1 MYYNSGIMQSELP
14 GQAKKG
20 ARLSWKVG
28 LFLVVSLLF
37 LGWLSYAPPGLLG
50 KADALGYAVCHR
62 LDARSFHLGERQLPL
77 CARCSGMYLG
87 AVLGLV
93 FQAVLAPR
101 KSGSPPVKVIVV
113 FILFFL
119 GFAIDGSNSFLS
131 LILGK
136 GPLYEPSNTLR
147 LFTGTGMGLGIAA
160 VLYPALGQTIWQQST
175 PQPALVNLRIT
186 LLMVLIALGLDLLV
200 LSELAVVLFALA
212 LISAA
217 GVLLLLTL
225 IYTMMLV
232 IIFHQEN
239 HFSFLYQLWPAF
251 LGGLLAALT
260 QVFASD
266 IIRYVFTKTWGGFPL
281 G

>member
-1 MYYNSGIMQSELP
+1 MDYNSDIMQSEPL
-14 GQAKKG
+14 GKVKMG

-28 LFLVVSLLF
+28 LLLVVSLLF

-93 FQAVLAPR
+93 FQSVLAPR
-101 KSGSPPVKVIVV
+101 KSGSPPVKVIAV
-113 FILFFL
+113 FVLFFL
-119 GFAIDGSNSFLS
+119 GFAIDGGNSFLS
-131 LILGK
+131 LIVGH

-147 LFTGTGMGLGIAA
+147 LFTGTGMGLGVAA
-160 VLYPALGQTIWQQST
+160 VLYPALGQTIWQQSF

-186 LLMVLIALGLDLLV
+186 LMMVFLAIGLDLLV
-200 LSELAVVLFALA
+200 LSELTVVLYFLA

-239 HFSFLYQLWPAF
+239 RYSFFLQLWPAL

-266 IIRYVFTKTWGGFPL
+266 ILRFAFTKTWGGFPL

>member
-1 MYYNSGIMQSELP
+1 MQSEPVGKVNTRAALP
-14 GQAKKG
+14 
-20 ARLSWKVG
+20 WKAG
-28 LFLVVSLLF
+28 LVLVVSLLF
-37 LGWLSYAPPGLLG
+37 LGWLAYTPPGILG

-62 LDARSFHLGERQLPL
+62 LDGRSFHVGERQLPL

-87 AVLGLV
+87 AVLGLA
-93 FQAVLAPR
+93 FQAVVAPR
-101 KSGSPPVKVIVV
+101 KSGAPPLRVSLVLG
-113 FILFFL
+113 LFFL
-119 GFAIDGSNSFLS
+119 GFAIDGGNSFLS
-131 LILGK
+131 LILGR
-136 GPLYEPSNTLR
+136 GLLYEPSNTLR

-160 VLYPALGQTIWQQST
+160 VLYPALGQTIWQQSS
-175 PQPALVNLRIT
+175 PQPALADLRIT
-186 LLMVLIALGLDLLV
+186 LIMVLFAIGLDLLV
-200 LSELAVVLFALA
+200 LSELSIVLFILA

-239 HFSFLYQLWPAF
+239 RYSFFYQLWPA
-251 LGGLLAALT
+251 LVGGLLAALT

-266 IIRYVFTKTWGGFPL
+266 IVRFAVTKTWGGFPL